1 MAATPHAKEVDT
13 AGFQSEV
20 VERSREVPVVV
31 DFWAA
36 WCGPCKVLDPLLEKT
51 VVDGAGS
58 FELVKVDVD
67 ANQGLAAQF
76 GVQGI
81 PTVIGFRDGQPVS
94 RFTGAI
100 PEAQL
105 REWIRQIVPSEADRI
120 VETARDLLLSGDTAG
135 AEGSFREALRLEP
148 THQAAATGLA
158 ALLLGDDRSDEAQR
172 VLEPLE
178 ATPEVDKLRAAARL
192 GEGRRADPAEL
203 EARLAEDPDNAAL
216 RIELATALAAHG
228 DHEIAL
234 EHLLQVVQAKG
245 LAMDEAR
252 KAMLDIF
259 EVLGADHPLAASF
272 RRRLASAL
280 F

>member
-1 MAATPHAKEVDT
+1 M
-13 AGFQSEV
+13 
-20 VERSREVPVVV
+20 PVVV

-36 WCGPCKVLDPLLEKT
+36 WCGPCKVLDPLLEKA
-51 VVDGAGS
+51 VVDAAGS
-58 FELVKVDVD
+58 FELAKVDVD

-100 PEAQL
+100 PETQL
-105 REWIRQIVPSEADRI
+105 REWIKQIVPSEADRM
-120 VETARDLLLSGDTAG
+120 VEAARDLLLSGDTAG

-148 THQAAATGLA
+148 THHAAATGLA
-158 ALLLGDDRSDEAQR
+158 ALLLGDDRSEEAQE
-172 VLEPLE
+172 VLEPLP

-192 GEGRRADPAEL
+192 GEGRRVDPTEL
-203 EARLAEDPDNAAL
+203 EAKLEEDPDNAAL
-216 RIELATALAAHG
+216 RIELGTALAAHG
-228 DHEIAL
+228 DHEAAL
-234 EHLLQVVQAKG
+234 EHLLQVVAARG
-245 LAMDEAR
+245 LARDEAR